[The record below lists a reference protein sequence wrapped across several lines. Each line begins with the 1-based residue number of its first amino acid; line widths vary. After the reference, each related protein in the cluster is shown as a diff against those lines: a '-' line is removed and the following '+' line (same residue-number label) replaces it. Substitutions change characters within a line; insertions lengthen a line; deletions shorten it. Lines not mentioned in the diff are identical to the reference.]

1 MSVHSA
7 LATPEILH
15 IICDFLETKDLYSFR
30 LVCSQFAAVGA
41 CYAFQELVIHFHKDD
56 FDMLRHFA
64 EHEGVAR
71 NVRSLIYIGDTL
83 RDDSSINFPE
93 FAAQYMFSQISNKDI
108 DAMITNGRSL
118 PALPGIKID
127 GLKPSYDCYEQLLA
141 TQKQMLQDEADVA
154 VIKFAVSRFPQLR
167 DITMSL
173 GDDAYEVDYVKGK
186 TPFRHSL
193 VKPDTAPD
201 PVGCRQ
207 LETLLSAI
215 SASGGQQQDHRIRLK
230 SLTAGHFSWSFF
242 DNNPVVLSGALA
254 PCSSLTY
261 LELLIDTGVED
272 IYEAEPEYG
281 SEVALC
287 RPVMERGLLRDFI
300 ASLTQLRSLSVMFNF
315 HSYEQGFP
323 AALEDVIKPKHRWEH
338 LEDLSLGN
346 VECERQG
353 LMSVLKRHKDT
364 LESLEL
370 QDIRLKST
378 SWLALQASIR
388 KHMRL
393 VDAMV
398 TGELYGVDE
407 DMMMDELF
415 MLEPA
420 DLRDELRDDLCDY
433 LCGKRRQ
440 GLTRDDNSLLL

>member
-30 LVCSQFAAVGA
+30 RVCSKFADVGA
-41 CYAFQELVIHFHKDD
+41 CYAFQELIIHFHKDD

-64 EHEGVAR
+64 EHEPVAR

-83 RDDSSINFPE
+83 QDDTTINFPE
-93 FAAQYMFSQISNKDI
+93 FAAQYMFSQISNDTI
-108 DAMITNGRSL
+108 SAITGGRGLPSL
-118 PALPGIKID
+118 MSID
-127 GLKPSYDCYEQLLA
+127 GLKPSYDCYEELLA
-141 TQKQMLQDEADVA
+141 TQKRMLQDDMDNA
-154 VIKFAVSRFPQLR
+154 VIKFAISKFPRLR

-173 GDDAYEVDYVKGK
+173 GGDTYEVDYVKGK
-186 TPFRHSL
+186 TPFKNSL
-193 VKPDTAPD
+193 VKPGTSPE

-207 LETLLSAI
+207 LGTLLSAI
-215 SASGGQQQDHRIRLK
+215 GNKDIQLK
-230 SLTAGHFSWSFF
+230 SLTAGHFSWQFF
-242 DNNPVVLSGALA
+242 ENNPIVLSGALA
-254 PCSSLTY
+254 PCSGLTY

-272 IYEAEPEYG
+272 IFEEEPNLG
-281 SEVALC
+281 SEVNKC

-300 ASLTQLRSLSVMFNF
+300 ASLTQLKTLSIMFNF
-315 HSYEQGFP
+315 HSYEHGFP
-323 AALEDVIKPKHRWEH
+323 AALEDVIKPKHKWEH

-346 VECERQG
+346 IECERQE

-364 LESLEL
+364 LDSLEL

-378 SWLALQASIR
+378 SWLALQSSIR
-388 KHMRL
+388 KHLKL
-393 VDAMV
+393 VDVMV

-407 DMMMDELF
+407 EMMMDELF
-415 MLEPA
+415 MLEPP

-433 LCGKRRQ
+433 LCGRRRR
-440 GLTRDDNSLLL
+440 GLTRDDNNFLL

>member
-30 LVCSQFAAVGA
+30 RVCSKFADVGA
-41 CYAFQELVIHFHKDD
+41 CYAFQELTIHFHKDD

-64 EHEGVAR
+64 EYEAVAR

-83 RDDSSINFPE
+83 QDDTTINFPE
-93 FAAQYMFSQISNKDI
+93 FAAHYMFSQISN
-108 DAMITNGRSL
+108 DAISAITGGRGISSL
-118 PALPGIKID
+118 MNID
-127 GLKPSYDCYEQLLA
+127 GLKPSYDCYEELLA
-141 TQKQMLQDEADVA
+141 TQKRMLQDDVDNA
-154 VIKFAVSRFPQLR
+154 VIKYAISKFPRLR

-173 GDDAYEVDYVKGK
+173 GGDTYEIDYVKGK
-186 TPFRHSL
+186 TPFKNSL
-193 VKPDTAPD
+193 VKPGTSPE

-207 LETLLSAI
+207 LGTLLSAI
-215 SASGGQQQDHRIRLK
+215 GDKDIKLK
-230 SLTAGHFSWSFF
+230 SLTAGHFSWKFF
-242 DNNPVVLSGALA
+242 ENNPM
-254 PCSSLTY
+254 T
-261 LELLIDTGVED
+261 LLIDTGVED
-272 IYEAEPEYG
+272 AHEEEPNLG
-281 SEVALC
+281 SEVHKC

-300 ASLTQLRSLSVMFNF
+300 ASLTQLKTLSVMFNF
-315 HSYEQGFP
+315 HSYEHGFP
-323 AALEDVIKPKHRWEH
+323 AALEDVIKPKHKWEH

-346 VECERQG
+346 IECERQE

-364 LESLEL
+364 LDSLEL

-378 SWLALQASIR
+378 SWLALQSSIR
-388 KHMRL
+388 KHLNL

-407 DMMMDELF
+407 EMMMDELF

-433 LCGKRRQ
+433 LCGKRRR
-440 GLTRDDNSLLL
+440 GVDAG